1 MDRRVFLAA
10 SFGLMA
16 SRPLAS
22 RPAMAL
28 PSAAPRRIKLH
39 NAHTGESFD
48 GPYRD
53 EHGPIAAA
61 MEDLSHLLRD
71 HHSGERI
78 AIEVGVVDFLAA
90 VMDGVGASRA
100 TVLSA
105 YRTVATNRML
115 AKTTFGVADNSQ
127 HIYGR
132 ALDIRLDSRL
142 EDAMQAAR
150 GMQRG
155 GVGWYPRSRFIHLD
169 TGPVR
174 NWTLDGGGFDGLL
187 SRIEQLLSKSGL
199 PKTIIAGRSWH
210 PLGVRDRLTLQRA
223 IAQGGVPRQTP
234 AVEPAVRAERPRAG
248 AIRRATPACRR
259 AAPRRHDPRLG
270 EQRGGLR
277 GPLVGQTDDDD
288 RPDFPPDLP
297 NMAQQLRKRHIA
309 RAVDMTERPV
319 EFVRAAHV
327 ENQRMLAATEP
338 AAQIR
343 PARSRQVL
351 SPRGRTAARASPSR
365 RGLSSDRAHAS

>member
-1 MDRRVFLAA
+1 
-10 SFGLMA
+10 
-16 SRPLAS
+16 
-22 RPAMAL
+22 MAL

-71 HHSGERI
+71 HHSGEQI
-78 AIEVGVVDFLAA
+78 AIDVGVVDFLAA

-150 GMQRG
+150 GDAARRG
-155 GVGWYPRSRFIHLD
+155 RLVSALALHPSRY
-169 TGPVR
+169 
-174 NWTLDGGGFDGLL
+174 
-187 SRIEQLLSKSGL
+187 
-199 PKTIIAGRSWH
+199 
-210 PLGVRDRLTLQRA
+210 
-223 IAQGGVPRQTP
+223 
-234 AVEPAVRAERPRAG
+234 RAG
-248 AIRRATPACRR
+248 AQLDARRRRFRR
-259 AAPRRHDPRLG
+259 AAVAHRAAAVEKRSAESHHRRPV
-270 EQRGGLR
+270 
-277 GPLVGQTDDDD
+277 P
-288 RPDFPPDLP
+288 
-297 NMAQQLRKRHIA
+297 ASA
-309 RAVDMTERPV
+309 RAC
-319 EFVRAAHV
+319 
-327 ENQRMLAATEP
+327 
-338 AAQIR
+338 
-343 PARSRQVL
+343 
-351 SPRGRTAARASPSR
+351 AS
-365 RGLSSDRAHAS
+365 G